1 MRLTTPLFLALVIFN
16 QSFAAKEDPTAIA
29 LMSIETRG
37 IVDGSSIGVV
47 QERLR
52 NLLLARENIQV
63 TPLSQSEEYLAQN
76 RISLPSLC
84 KEDCKK
90 KMGSSLNVS
99 YLLIPTMSKEP
110 YGLAITL
117 ELFDV
122 NAEKVVASAKSS
134 TQGELSGALSQSVQA
149 LMDGSPNLTAT
160 PTTGLS
166 ETTWTI
172 LGVGGS
178 ALLIG
183 GLVLFNGMDDSD
195 SKSNNPVEDK
205 QWNDAIELR

>member
-1 MRLTTPLFLALVIFN
+1 MHLTAALIFTLFLLN
-16 QSFAAKEDPTAIA
+16 QAFAAKQGPTAIA

-37 IVDGSSIGVV
+37 IVDGNSIGVV

-63 TPLSQSEEYLAQN
+63 APLSQSEEYLAQN

-99 YLLIPTMSKEP
+99 YLLVPTMSKEP
-110 YGLAITL
+110 YGLAISL
-117 ELFDV
+117 DLFDV
-122 NAEKVVASAKSS
+122 KTEKVVASAKSS

-149 LMDGSPNLTAT
+149 LMDGSPNLAST
-160 PTTGLS
+160 PSKGLS

-178 ALLIG
+178 VLLIG
-183 GLVLFNGMDDSD
+183 GLVLLNGMDDSEPQ
-195 SKSNNPVEDK
+195 SEKPVENK
-205 QWNDAIELR
+205 QWNDAVELR